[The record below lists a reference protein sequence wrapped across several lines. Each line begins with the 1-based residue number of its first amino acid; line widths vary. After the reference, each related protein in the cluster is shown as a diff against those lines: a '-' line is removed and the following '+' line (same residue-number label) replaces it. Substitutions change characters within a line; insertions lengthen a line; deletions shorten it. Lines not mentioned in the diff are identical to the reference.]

1 MCIYIYIYDAVHRD
15 GFSRCFEGWHAFTL
29 DDSLDDPRKVE
40 RTRREKET
48 RKNSFIGHRDAAS
61 PFLATN
67 TDFPRKNPLEKARV
81 GKTATIRFFLEP
93 CQSTR
98 MDDERESM
106 VSERERERERSS
118 GRRATASKGSE
129 KSFVAISAIRGCRG
143 SYILGENLHPVNEHE
158 TIRVR
163 NAFARGHRLV
173 TTPTHVNETN
183 TY

>member
-1 MCIYIYIYDAVHRD
+1 MTRCIEMVFPVASRD
-15 GFSRCFEGWHAFTL
+15 AFTL

-67 TDFPRKNPLEKARV
+67 TDFPRKNPLEEARV
-81 GKTATIRFFLEP
+81 GKTATTRFFLEP

-106 VSERERERERSS
+106 VSEREREREVERS
-118 GRRATASKGSE
+118 ASDGFEGIGKI
-129 KSFVAISAIRGCRG
+129 VCRD
-143 SYILGENLHPVNEHE
+143 
-158 TIRVR
+158 
-163 NAFARGHRLV
+163 
-173 TTPTHVNETN
+173 
-183 TY
+183 

>member
-1 MCIYIYIYDAVHRD
+1 MTRCIEMVFPVASRD
-15 GFSRCFEGWHAFTL
+15 GTRLRSTIRSTILEKWKGRDEKKKRA
-29 DDSLDDPRKVE
+29 
-40 RTRREKET
+40 RTRLLDIVTLPLR
-48 RKNSFIGHRDAAS
+48 FS
-61 PFLATN
+61 PPIPISLGRI
-67 TDFPRKNPLEKARV
+67 PWKKRGLEKRRRLVFFWSRV
-81 GKTATIRFFLEP
+81 NRRGWTMKGNRWSA
-93 CQSTR
+93 
-98 MDDERESM
+98 
-106 VSERERERERSS
+106 RERERERSS